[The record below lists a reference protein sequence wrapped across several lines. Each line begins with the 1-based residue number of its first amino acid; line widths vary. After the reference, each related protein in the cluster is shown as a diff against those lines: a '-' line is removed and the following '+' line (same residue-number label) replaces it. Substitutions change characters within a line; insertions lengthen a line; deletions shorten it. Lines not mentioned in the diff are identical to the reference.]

1 MHPTLRPL
9 FLVLASVALAAAC
22 SSSGTTTTA
31 APSVAAP
38 SVAAPATTA
47 PSAAAPSEAASE
59 APSAATGSAT
69 ISLSTT
75 ALGDIIVE
83 EEGKTVYAFAPDS
96 AGTPTCYDQC
106 ATTWPPLL
114 AEDGSTP
121 TAGAGLDASKLTTVD
136 RTDGTKQ
143 VKYGDWPLY
152 FFSGDSAA
160 GDTNGQGI
168 GTKWYVVDAT
178 GAMVK

>member
-1 MHPTLRPL
+1 MHSTLRPL

-38 SVAAPATTA
+38 VTPA

-59 APSAATGSAT
+59 APSAATGGAT
-69 ISLSTT
+69 IDLSTT
-75 ALGDIIVE
+75 ALGDIIVDAG
-83 EEGKTVYAFAPDS
+83 GKTVYAFQPDS

-106 ATTWPPLL
+106 ASTWPPLL
-114 AEDGSTP
+114 ADAGATM

-152 FFSGDSAA
+152 HFGGDSAA
-160 GDTNGQGI
+160 GDTNGQGVA
-168 GTKWYVVDAT
+168 TKWYVVDAT
-178 GAMVK
+178 GAMIK

>member
-1 MHPTLRPL
+1 MHSTLRPL

-31 APSVAAP
+31 APS
-38 SVAAPATTA
+38 
-47 PSAAAPSEAASE
+47 AAAPSEAAPSE
-59 APSAATGSAT
+59 AAPSEAAPSEAAGSAT

-83 EEGKTVYAFAPDS
+83 DEGKTVYAFMPDS
-96 AGTPTCYDQC
+96 AGTPTCYDDC
-106 ATTWPPLL
+106 ATNWPPLL
-114 AEDGSTP
+114 LEDGATA
-121 TAGAGLDASKLTTVD
+121 TAGEGLDASKLTTVD

-152 FFSGDSAA
+152 YFAGDSAA
-160 GDTNGQGI
+160 GDTNGQGV

-178 GAMVK
+178 GAMIK

>member
-1 MHPTLRPL
+1 MHSTLRPL

-22 SSSGTTTTA
+22 SSGATTTA
-31 APSVAAP
+31 APSA
-38 SVAAPATTA
+38 AAPATPA

-59 APSAATGSAT
+59 APSEAPSAETGSAT
-69 ISLSTT
+69 ISLSKT

-83 EEGKTVYAFAPDS
+83 DEGKTVYAFSPDS
-96 AGTPTCYDQC
+96 AGKPTCYDQC
-106 ATTWPPLL
+106 ADNWPPVT
-114 AEDGSTP
+114 AEDGATL
-121 TAGAGLDASKLTTVD
+121 TAGPGLDASKLTTVD

-152 FFSGDSAA
+152 YFSGDSKA
-160 GDTNGQGI
+160 GDTNGQGVA
-168 GTKWYVVDAT
+168 TKWYVVDAT

>member
-1 MHPTLRPL
+1 MHSTLRPL

-22 SSSGTTTTA
+22 SSSGATTTA

-38 SVAAPATTA
+38 ATPA

-59 APSAATGSAT
+59 APSAETGSAT

-83 EEGKTVYAFAPDS
+83 DEGKTVYAFTPDS
-96 AGTPTCYDQC
+96 AGTSTCYDKC
-106 ATTWPPLL
+106 AESWPPLL
-114 AEDGSTP
+114 AEDATL
-121 TAGAGLDASKLTTVD
+121 TAGPGLDASKLTTVD

-152 FFSGDSAA
+152 YFAGDSKA
-160 GDTNGQGI
+160 GDTNGQGV

-178 GAMVK
+178 GAMIK

>member
-1 MHPTLRPL
+1 MHSTLRPL
-9 FLVLASVALAAAC
+9 FLVMASVTLAAAC
-22 SSSGTTTTA
+22 SSGATTTTA
-31 APSVAAP
+31 PSV
-38 SVAAPATTA
+38 VAPATPA
-47 PSAAAPSEAASE
+47 PSAAAPSEAAPSE
-59 APSAATGSAT
+59 AAPSAATGSAT

-83 EEGKTVYAFAPDS
+83 DEGKTVYAFSPDS

-106 ATTWPPLL
+106 EQTWPPVT
-114 AEDGSTP
+114 AEDGATL
-121 TAGAGLDASKLTTVD
+121 TAGPGLDASKLTTVD

-152 FFSGDSAA
+152 YFSGDSAA

-168 GTKWYVVDAT
+168 ATKWYVLDAT

>member
-1 MHPTLRPL
+1 MHLTLRPL
-9 FLVLASVALAAAC
+9 FPVLAIVALVAAC
-22 SSSGTTTTA
+22 STPAGATVAPTSA

-38 SVAAPATTA
+38 SEAAS
-47 PSAAAPSEAASE
+47 PSEEASPSEAA
-59 APSAATGSAT
+59 GSAT
-69 ISLSTT
+69 ITLVDN
-75 ALGDIIVE
+75 ALGKIIVGPD
-83 EEGKTVYAFAPDS
+83 GKTVYAFSPDS

-106 ATTWPPLL
+106 ATSWPPLL
-114 AEDGSTP
+114 ATGGTTP

-152 FFSGDSAA
+152 YFAADAAA
-160 GDTNGQGI
+160 GDTNGQGV

-178 GAMVK
+178 GAMIK

>member
-1 MHPTLRPL
+1 MHSTLRPL
-9 FLVLASVALAAAC
+9 FLVLASAALAAAC

-31 APSVAAP
+31 APLVAAP
-38 SVAAPATTA
+38 VTPA

-59 APSAATGSAT
+59 AASAATGSAT
-69 ISLSTT
+69 INLSTT
-75 ALGDIIVE
+75 ALGDIIVDGGG
-83 EEGKTVYAFAPDS
+83 GKTVYAFLPDS

-106 ATTWPPLL
+106 AATWPPLL
-114 AEDGSTP
+114 ADAGATL

-152 FFSGDSAA
+152 YFGSDAAA

-178 GAMVK
+178 GAMIK

>member
-1 MHPTLRPL
+1 MHSTLRPL

-22 SSSGTTTTA
+22 SSGATTTA

-38 SVAAPATTA
+38 VTPA

-59 APSAATGSAT
+59 APSAETGSAT

-83 EEGKTVYAFAPDS
+83 DEGKTVYAFTPDS
-96 AGTPTCYDQC
+96 AGTSTCYDQC
-106 ATTWPPLL
+106 EQNWPPLI
-114 AEDGSTP
+114 AEDGATL
-121 TAGAGLDASKLTTVD
+121 TAGPGLDASKLTTVD

-152 FFSGDSAA
+152 YFAGDSKA
-160 GDTNGQGI
+160 GDTNGQGVA
-168 GTKWYVVDAT
+168 TKWYVVDAT

>member
-1 MHPTLRPL
+1 MHSTLRPL
-9 FLVLASVALAAAC
+9 FLVLASVTLAAAC
-22 SSSGTTTTA
+22 SSSGTATTA

-38 SVAAPATTA
+38 ATPA

-59 APSAATGSAT
+59 APSAATGSET
-69 ISLSTT
+69 ISISTT

-83 EEGKTVYAFAPDS
+83 DEGKTVYAFSPDS

-106 ATTWPPLL
+106 ATTWPPVL
-114 AEDGSTP
+114 AEDGTTL

-152 FFSGDSAA
+152 YFSGDSAA

-168 GTKWYVVDAT
+168 ATMWYVLDAT

>member
-1 MHPTLRPL
+1 MHSTLRPL

-22 SSSGTTTTA
+22 SSGASTTA

-38 SVAAPATTA
+38 ATPA
-47 PSAAAPSEAASE
+47 PSAAAPSSAASE
-59 APSAATGSAT
+59 APSEAPSAETGSAT

-75 ALGDIIVE
+75 ALGEIVVE
-83 EEGKTVYAFAPDS
+83 DEGKTVYAFSPDS

-106 ATTWPPLL
+106 AQSWPPLT
-114 AEDGSTP
+114 AEDGATL
-121 TAGAGLDASKLTTVD
+121 TVGEGLDASKLTTVD

-152 FFSGDSAA
+152 YFAGDSKA
-160 GDTNGQGI
+160 GDTNGQGV

>member
-1 MHPTLRPL
+1 MHSTLRPL

-22 SSSGTTTTA
+22 SSGATTTA

-38 SVAAPATTA
+38 ATPA
-47 PSAAAPSEAASE
+47 PSAAAPSEAAPSE
-59 APSAATGSAT
+59 TASAAPSAETGSAT
-69 ISLSTT
+69 INLSKT

-83 EEGKTVYAFAPDS
+83 DEGKTVYAFTPDS
-96 AGTPTCYDQC
+96 AGKPTCYDQC
-106 ATTWPPLL
+106 EQNWPPVT
-114 AEDGSTP
+114 AEDGATL

-152 FFSGDSAA
+152 YFAGDSKA
-160 GDTNGQGI
+160 GDTNGQGVA
-168 GTKWYVVDAT
+168 TKWYVLDAT
-178 GAMVK
+178 GALIK

>member
-1 MHPTLRPL
+1 MHSTLRPL

-38 SVAAPATTA
+38 ATPA
-47 PSAAAPSEAASE
+47 PSAAAPSEPASE

-75 ALGDIIVE
+75 ALGDVIVE
-83 EEGKTVYAFAPDS
+83 DEGKTVYAFLPDS

-106 ATTWPPLL
+106 ATNWPPLL
-114 AEDGSTP
+114 AEDGAAL
-121 TAGAGLDASKLTTVD
+121 TAGTGLDASKLTTVD

-152 FFSGDSAA
+152 YFAGDSAA
-160 GDTNGQGI
+160 GDMNGQGV

-178 GAMVK
+178 AAMIK